1 MATSSQHPTAVLCR
15 SRTSHLGVS
24 NNSKKKHSQR
34 ISASASRVDCSGFC
48 FSEAR
53 ASLRSGTSGNLF
65 SAEVEEHNCTA
76 GPTERLKDP
85 SSELVEVAN
94 TFIAWYKLFR
104 SIGPG
109 KDVEDIAELTGLGK
123 R

>member
-1 MATSSQHPTAVLCR
+1 M
-15 SRTSHLGVS
+15 
-24 NNSKKKHSQR
+24 
-34 ISASASRVDCSGFC
+34 
-48 FSEAR
+48 
-53 ASLRSGTSGNLF
+53 F